1 MSKRMA
7 MTITWSLLAFIVTVV
22 VGYALTG
29 DLMKGGLIGVL
40 CRAIKA
46 PLYYAHDMLY
56 AKWPDAVATDAP
68 HFKSAV
74 HESAWQRMC
83 SPPTPVAH
91 CNAG

>member
-22 VGYALTG
+22 VGYGMTG

-40 CRAIKA
+40 CRVIKV
-46 PLYYAHDMLY
+46 PLYYGHDMLY
-56 AKWPDAVATDAP
+56 AKWQETTEAP
-68 HFKSAV
+68 HERPPITHTTPTTTFTLT
-74 HESAWQRMC
+74 
-83 SPPTPVAH
+83 PPTPVAH